1 MKCPVCTITTTA
13 VEFDKIE
20 LDYCTACRGIW
31 FDKGELELLLDTLSG
46 GTARGLIS
54 RLTGKPAKNVS
65 EKSRKCPICFRK
77 MKKFE
82 AGSGHELLID
92 ICDYG
97 HGLWFDGGEAGA
109 LVEQLKI
116 AQPDMNDPL
125 YKALFFI
132 KDTFQVRPAS
142 PGKS

>member
-1 MKCPVCTITTTA
+1 MKCPVCTVTTTA
-13 VEFDKIE
+13 VEVDKIE

-54 RLTGKPAKNVS
+54 SLARKPDNNVS
-65 EKSRKCPICFRK
+65 EKRRKCPICFRK
-77 MKKFE
+77 MKKIN
-82 AGSGHELLID
+82 AGSGRELLID
-92 ICDYG
+92 TCDYG
-97 HGLWFDGGEAGA
+97 HGLWFDGGEVGT

-116 AQPDMNDPL
+116 AKPDTDDPL
-125 YKALFFI
+125 YKTLFFI
-132 KDTFQVRPAS
+132 RDTFKVRPAS